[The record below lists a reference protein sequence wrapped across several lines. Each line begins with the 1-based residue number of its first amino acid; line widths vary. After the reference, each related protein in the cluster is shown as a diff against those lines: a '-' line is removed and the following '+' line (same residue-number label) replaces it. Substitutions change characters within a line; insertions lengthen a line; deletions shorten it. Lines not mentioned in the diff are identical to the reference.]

1 MLALPSPFLSAYIPP
16 CLSAAKS
23 AAWLS
28 ASGSTPSPRRA
39 RAAHNLQNI
48 RAAPGGNFGRCL
60 LFQNSMFENA
70 TAAPIKLC
78 TCYLLLRTNHPT
90 TWWSRTT
97 AHLSGHNSW
106 GSWGGR
112 ATAGLAGLCPC
123 VVLADQLGTGS
134 SLAPG
139 SCLGLSARA
148 PCFSSRGLVSSN
160 RLDGALFQAGGNI
173 PKGQEQKLQGLR
185 SHAAWCSLC
194 PVGQSHSR
202 GPSRFQ
208 RRGNRLHVLVGGA
221 AKNL

>member
-134 SLAPG
+134 SLAPD
-139 SCLGLSARA
+139 SCLGLS
-148 PCFSSRGLVSSN
+148 L
-160 RLDGALFQAGGNI
+160 LLFQGPRI
-173 PKGQEQKLQGLR
+173 LQP
-185 SHAAWCSLC
+185 A
-194 PVGQSHSR
+194 
-202 GPSRFQ
+202 
-208 RRGNRLHVLVGGA
+208 RRGSFSGWWKYPERTRAEASRAQKSRSVVFTVSCWTEPLTRSIQIPEAG
-221 AKNL
+221 K